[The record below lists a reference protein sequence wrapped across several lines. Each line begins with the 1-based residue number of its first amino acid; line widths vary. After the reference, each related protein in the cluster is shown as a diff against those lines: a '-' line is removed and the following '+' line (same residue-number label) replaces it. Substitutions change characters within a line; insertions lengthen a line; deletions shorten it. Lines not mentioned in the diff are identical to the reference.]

1 MSTSHKPAEQQLTE
15 WTIVHLH
22 LTTKEAFMKSGSL
35 KENLMNE
42 VKEAFDDINE
52 SVEFAIRLLDDG
64 ETRENI
70 REFLTQ
76 LSARLLS

>member
-1 MSTSHKPAEQQLTE
+1 
-15 WTIVHLH
+15 
-22 LTTKEAFMKSGSL
+22 MKSGSL
-35 KENLMNE
+35 KDNLMNE

-70 REFLTQ
+70 REFLAQ

>member
-1 MSTSHKPAEQQLTE
+1 
-15 WTIVHLH
+15 
-22 LTTKEAFMKSGSL
+22 MKSGSL
-35 KENLMNE
+35 KDNLLNE
-42 VKEAFDDINE
+42 VKEAIDDIND
-52 SVEFAIRLLDDG
+52 SVEFAIRLIDDG